1 MNVKEGKMPKVLSAL
16 ESTSKNGNKYFEV
29 VCEGVD
35 KKIIAFKPYKPGDDI
50 PADKLELNDR
60 GDAYIVKSDGKGG
73 KNYQRNDELIVA
85 QVAYK
90 AMVDMAVAGKI
101 DMFEKNAYRQE
112 ALAALGTQIALTIQ
126 NIAGVLKCK
135 SSDSSKPITG
145 EKLTTVGQLFT
156 RANARWDLYRADV
169 LRILGVSDSKEITDL
184 DAAWSKITE
193 SMEPREQ

>member
-1 MNVKEGKMPKVLSAL
+1 MSKVLSAL

-29 VCEGVD
+29 VYEGVD

-60 GDAYIVKSDGKGG
+60 GDAYMVKSDGKGG

-112 ALAALGTQIALTIQ
+112 ALTVLGTRIAVTIQ
-126 NIAGVLKCK
+126 SIAGALKGSAK
-135 SSDSSKPITG
+135 SSRSDESTETKKIT
-145 EKLTTVGQLFT
+145 TIGQLFT
-156 RANARWDLYRADV
+156 QANARWDLYRADV
-169 LRILGVSDSKEITDL
+169 LRILGVADSKEVTDL
-184 DAAWSKITE
+184 EAAWGKICE
-193 SMEPREQ
+193 AMEPKGVK